1 VQHTF
6 ALIFFQTLSL
16 KLGAIGFKGK
26 KMKIKEGRGEVGGG
40 AKRE

>member
-1 VQHTF
+1 
-6 ALIFFQTLSL
+6 
-16 KLGAIGFKGK
+16 LGAIGFKGK